1 LTSAC
6 KELSRER
13 DAMIF
18 IVSVCM
24 LCHETGLSLIFDNLR
39 DRKKKIPRYPNTY
52 IELDII
58 FERASSTKPEKWSG
72 RPLFL

>member
-24 LCHETGLSLIFDNLR
+24 LVMKQDYR
-39 DRKKKIPRYPNTY
+39 
-52 IELDII
+52 
-58 FERASSTKPEKWSG
+58 
-72 RPLFL
+72 